1 MKVFAKK
8 PGEPWQETEIENT
21 LEALQEYVGGYIET
35 VTLARGICIVCNE
48 EGRIKGLPFCC
59 RLGARIEYIDFVGN
73 VLLVGTD
80 GDEFCDV
87 PVHLEAW
94 KALVREGEDH
104 ADE

>member
-8 PGEPWQETEIENT
+8 PGEDWHETNIPNT

-35 VTLARGICIVCNE
+35 VTLASDACVICNE
-48 EGRIKGLPFCC
+48 EGRIRNLPHCC
-59 RLGARIEYIDFVGN
+59 CVGSHDFVGN

-80 GDEFCDV
+80 EDEFCDV

-94 KALVREGEDH
+94 KALVGE
-104 ADE
+104 